1 MAAVMTLR
9 TSARTDSSMSS
20 LLLLL
25 LSSFVVSSVTVLREG
40 KSSTYVRWC
49 RPFLRVVC
57 LGGRAAL
64 WFWSSLPALSSSSA
78 LTRNARF
85 LLVRQSRNRHMNFM
99 TFVVTLFW
107 GVISELARRR
117 SGRSTFHTKENS
129 AWRPRRKSAR
139 HQTHTAHAHA
149 HPKHTMVLLGLG
161 VCQGFRKQ
169 LHTSPYV
176 LENEV
181 EENTKASARAFT
193 PRDFTPPQYFLL
205 GFKDRDL
212 EDEYLD
218 DLCRISKN
226 QIILGYSMCLLLV
239 ILGWFISYWL
249 VLNVGYEI
257 ILGDLFNLKY
267 TFFVENLVCH
277 VIALLLFIGG
287 LLGCV
292 LVYRMDRFRAKRA
305 VLHVTETVFL
315 LFTVVMAYDFSRGK
329 FPIMGE
335 RPSGWAIN
343 LAFYYLP
350 PFVIFFFKSMPFAQT
365 LEIITLAILT
375 FIVIVPLASG
385 YFGSDRVGEYIE
397 RRKDL
402 SNARVCKE
410 FYNLCAFDFTIS
422 LVWPVC
428 VIVLM
433 GVQICIVSFF
443 VDRTNRRAF
452 VNKRLV
458 EVQQIKLN
466 HSNKQKERM
475 LKRQKKDQED
485 LIYSIFPK
493 VIAKD
498 LIAKQARKNQMEE
511 VSATLAVSKSPTF
524 KKTLEDVKSDAI
536 GSLGRTVARMHPV
549 STHAPPSPPLP
560 LPLPLSLSHTFSSFD

>member
-1 MAAVMTLR
+1 
-9 TSARTDSSMSS
+9 
-20 LLLLL
+20 
-25 LSSFVVSSVTVLREG
+25 
-40 KSSTYVRWC
+40 
-49 RPFLRVVC
+49 
-57 LGGRAAL
+57 
-64 WFWSSLPALSSSSA
+64 
-78 LTRNARF
+78 
-85 LLVRQSRNRHMNFM
+85 
-99 TFVVTLFW
+99 
-107 GVISELARRR
+107 
-117 SGRSTFHTKENS
+117 
-129 AWRPRRKSAR
+129 
-139 HQTHTAHAHA
+139 
-149 HPKHTMVLLGLG
+149 MVLLGLG

-536 GSLGRTVARMHPV
+536 GSLGRTVARMHPDV
-549 STHAPPSPPLP
+549 TILFTDIVGFTSMSQTCRPYEVMNFLHTLFVQFDQLVDQDSNLWKVETIGDAFMVASGLEMA
-560 LPLPLSLSHTFSSFD
+560 LEEEDEEDEEGQYDFSDSLGKSLNRLTSFKHDYDPITSG